1 MMSSSNRESTDLAE
15 GGAVGAPRKRERDT
29 EMGWGGAVGMRR
41 GGREPSC
48 PKSCRQPSPK
58 ARHRPTGPEG
68 SLPQLGALG
77 VERGGEG
84 PEPSETLP
92 LKTQCG

>member
-15 GGAVGAPRKRERDT
+15 DGTAGAPRKRERDT

-68 SLPQLGALG
+68 SLPQVGALG